1 MYRPASKKSVSEYP
15 PSWKI
20 QHSPAR
26 WKFSRIRRV
35 SSTESSRF
43 LENDSSARYT
53 CDEWRSRCATRV
65 HEPQLVTETGHRGE
79 RRKASRGLEECRK
92 EETYIRTMSGRCL
105 WLKSF
110 TEWSFDMGKQREGRG
125 ERGVEEEYADPS
137 KDEREVQR
145 RLRKPVSVRD
155 NRGASDWRLSG
166 VWRRRDAPRAAR
178 HSRRDNESS
187 LPYLLPFPPSVSLS
201 RAHFSIS
208 LSPYPYSSLSR
219 TFSLRPVSSVWSF
232 LRETQSARI
241 AKKCVTL
248 WSSGVTLAERRVNRR
263 ERERK
268 GEKQREK
275 LGSSS
280 RRRRHTASLCARLRL
295 GTLASL
301 FVYWSSPL
309 RTSMHI
315 HSTVTHTYEVYK
327 DGVV

>member
-1 MYRPASKKSVSEYP
+1 MYRPASKKSVQNIHRV
-15 PSWKI
+15 WKI

-110 TEWSFDMGKQREGRG
+110 TEWSFDMGKQKEGRG

-187 LPYLLPFPPSVSLS
+187 LPYCSWACSLSLPLSLS
-201 RAHFSIS
+201 RAHTSPFPSPLILIPLS
-208 LSPYPYSSLSR
+208 LAP
-219 TFSLRPVSSVWSF
+219 
-232 LRETQSARI
+232 
-241 AKKCVTL
+241 
-248 WSSGVTLAERRVNRR
+248 
-263 ERERK
+263 
-268 GEKQREK
+268 
-275 LGSSS
+275 
-280 RRRRHTASLCARLRL
+280 
-295 GTLASL
+295 SL
-301 FVYWSSPL
+301 FVQFRRYGRSLEKHRARGSQ
-309 RTSMHI
+309 RS
-315 HSTVTHTYEVYK
+315 V
-327 DGVV
+327 